1 MTDTIEIAWHHK
13 TVGGRLIEA
22 AGTIRRMP
30 MRVWPKEFGTIWPT
44 YNPMTKAELQ
54 ALKNE
59 IMQIGG
65 EAALA
70 EWEKEQN
77 RVTIPPSGTEIERA
91 DEALSWPL
99 KYLLDDRE
107 TAQAIGFWASTTFD
121 IDAEIPPFV
130 REGLKTISRGLK
142 RDRVPVRA

>member
-1 MTDTIEIAWHHK
+1 
-13 TVGGRLIEA
+13 
-22 AGTIRRMP
+22 

-44 YNPMTKAELQ
+44 YNPMTKSELQ

-77 RVTIPPSGTEIERA
+77 RVTIPPSGAEIERA

-107 TAQAIGFWASTTFD
+107 TAQAICFWASTTFD